1 MFTLSPMLHR
11 LAAGLLCLLPVA
23 CGASEP
29 RDPGS
34 RPNLLLLSIDT
45 LRADHLGYHG
55 YPRPTSPRLDGFA
68 EAAIVFE
75 SAQST
80 APWTLPSLASIFTS
94 TYTST
99 HGCWTLGSRLDESF
113 ETLPEILTAAG
124 YDSAVVASHRLC
136 APDFGISQGFVHN
149 DFQLCDMEG
158 VAEEFITSKQISD
171 RGIRFLNQ
179 KHAASDGKP
188 WLLWLHYFDPHDE
201 YMPQPEH
208 SADFP
213 PIAGGRQDVD
223 LYDGEIAFT
232 DFHLGRVLDA
242 LEANGQ
248 AQATVVVLF
257 SDHGEEF
264 KDHGRLG
271 HGLTLHGEMLHVPMA
286 LRIPG
291 QAGQR
296 LKQVVST
303 VDLMPTLLELCELPV
318 PSGLEGRSLLPLLQ
332 GTETQPRLAFA
343 EAGMRGR
350 TRLESIQ
357 EGKFKWIQEHG
368 TSAGRLFDVQ
378 ADPGELQDLSAEHP
392 ELVERLAAALDELR
406 TAAERKAELFQHSQV
421 ALTPEVSDDLGG
433 LGYTEDPEQLEEEQE

>member
-1 MFTLSPMLHR
+1 MFTLSPTLLR
-11 LAAGLLCLLPVA
+11 LATGLFCLLPAA
-23 CGASEP
+23 CGSSEP
-29 RDPGS
+29 ASPGA
-34 RPNLLLLSIDT
+34 RPNVLLLSIDT

-55 YPRPTSPRLDGFA
+55 YPRPTSPRLDAFA
-68 EAAIVFE
+68 ESAIVFE
-75 SAQST
+75 NAQST

-113 ETLPEILTAAG
+113 ETLPEMLTAAG

-158 VAEEFITSKQISD
+158 VAEQFITSKQISD

-179 KHAASDGKP
+179 KHAAADGKP

-201 YMPQPEH
+201 YMWQPEH

-213 PIAGGRQDVD
+213 PIEGGRKDVD

-232 DFHLGRVLDA
+232 DFHVGRVFDA
-242 LEANGQ
+242 LAANGQ
-248 AQATVVVLF
+248 DQETVVVLF

-286 LRIPG
+286 LRIPEHG
-291 QAGQR
+291 GQR
-296 LKQVVST
+296 LAQVVST
-303 VDLMPTLLELCELPV
+303 VDLMPTLLELCGLPL
-318 PSGLEGRSLLPLLQ
+318 PSGLEGRSLMPLLL
-332 GTETQPRLAFA
+332 GTEKEPRLAFA

-350 TRLESIQ
+350 KRLESIQ
-357 EGKFKWIQEHG
+357 EGKFKWIQEHKSG
-368 TSAGRLFDVQ
+368 AGQLFDVQ
-378 ADPGELQDLSAEHP
+378 ADPGEQLDISAEHP
-392 ELVERLAAALDELR
+392 ELIQRLAAALAELR

-421 ALTPEVSDDLGG
+421 ALTPEISDELGG
-433 LGYTEDPEQLEEEQE
+433 LGYTEDPEEEEDSE